1 MKKQLKDTYVY
12 QVLGLD
18 GTVANAAKIN
28 NDLASY
34 ALPSDQL
41 DAIINEIK
49 YKISF
54 PAKIR
59 LIEELKAGAI
69 VLINTPE
76 ATAIPAWLKGD
87 GHGGVKAAV
96 VNLFG
101 KVKDKDGMIQFNSRE
116 VFALA
121 QTGMV
126 IKDFYLK
133 ESRITSNVSLTKMT
147 VAIYERMMYRVLDV
161 LYSLDV
167 GPMWLRNRVRYE
179 LRVFCALYMLEKDVG
194 DSIMTHILQ
203 DIAQANKTTVASI
216 TASATQHYDEHGP
229 KSSPQYESL
238 PGLMKYLSEM
248 NPVLKD
254 LDITAFLRKF
264 IMMYGEKA
272 LLMIESYSYFLALSM
287 SVTVTGNIVKDFA
300 LEPVIG
306 KDGVNEYNVFFGI
319 TR

>member
-18 GTVANAAKIN
+18 GTVANAGKIN
-28 NDLASY
+28 GDLANY
-34 ALPSDQL
+34 ALGSDHME
-41 DAIINEIK
+41 AIISEIK
-49 YKISF
+49 YKINF
-54 PAKIR
+54 PSKVR
-59 LIEELKAGAI
+59 LIEELKAGTI

-76 ATAIPAWLKGD
+76 AVAIPAWLKGD
-87 GHGGVKAAV
+87 GHGGVKCAV

-101 KVKDKDGMIQFNSRE
+101 KVKDKDGVIQFNSRE

-121 QTGMV
+121 QTGMI

-133 ESRITSNVSLTKMT
+133 EARVTSNVTMTKMT

-167 GPMWLRNRVRYE
+167 GPMWLRNRVRFE
-179 LRVFCALYMLEKDVG
+179 LRAFCALYMLEKDIN
-194 DSIMTHILQ
+194 DSIMTHIMQ
-203 DIAQANKTTVASI
+203 DIAQAGKTTVGAI
-216 TASATQHYDEHGP
+216 NAAAAKHYDEHGP
-229 KSSPQYESL
+229 KESPEYQSL
-238 PGLMKYLSEM
+238 PGLMKHLSEM

-287 SVTVTGNIVKDFA
+287 SVTVSGNIVKDFA
-300 LEPVIG
+300 LESVIG
-306 KDGVNEYNVFFGI
+306 KEGVNEYNTFFAI